1 LKVGKMISRA
11 APFVILVSIPLKPG
25 RAREFLALLDDVI
38 AAMRSEETFINVA
51 VLQSADDPDTIVLC
65 ETWIGRDDFSSVQ
78 RKRTYRDTYEA
89 RLPELLREPRQITFY
104 DAVRNTSRTDD
115 APVS

>member
-1 LKVGKMISRA
+1 MSRA
-11 APFVILVSIPLKPG
+11 DPFVILVTIPLKPG
-25 RAREFLALLDDVI
+25 RANEFLTLLDDVI

-51 VLQSADDPDTIVLC
+51 VLQGADDPDTIILY
-65 ETWIGRDDFSSVQ
+65 ETWIDRDDFSFVQ

-89 RLPELLREPRQITFY
+89 RLPELLREPRRVEFY
-104 DAVRNTSRTDD
+104 DVVHTTSRTGD